1 MPDQEHLF
9 SEFPPTSKA
18 EWLARV
24 QKDLKGRPFSDL
36 QWHLSESIRIDPFFH
51 PDDRIK
57 AAGPLGRTGARQNSW
72 EVGEY
77 ISVKESLPSANQQ
90 ALTALNGGAEA
101 LLFQLGAHEMAES
114 DLQRLLEGIRLE
126 MISVHFEF
134 DSETELKNSLSALRQ
149 LSGWRGSAYATP
161 PEGDANDRPA
171 WLWKN
176 DTLKEN
182 VRTLIADGRRYYRDA
197 AHTTEELAQI
207 LHAIHP
213 AFSRLAE
220 KTSPDQANQQVKLLI
235 AVDTSYFVSIAKIRA
250 LKILWANYLKALGGN
265 PQQLPEIEAHLAPY
279 PADSDPHTNMIRAAT
294 QALSA
299 AIGGADRLFV
309 APADSRQGSSDEFT
323 RRIARNVQHLLK
335 MESYIDRVIDPAAG
349 SYYIEQLTEVLM
361 EEAWEKFSGLVNGE
375 LKIDN

>member
-1 MPDQEHLF
+1 MSDQENLF
-9 SEFPPTSKA
+9 ADFPPNTKS

-36 QWHLSESIRIDPFFH
+36 QWHLSDSIGIDPFFH
-51 PDDRIK
+51 PDDGIA
-57 AAGPLGRTGARQNSW
+57 AAGPLVKTDGRQNSW
-72 EVGEY
+72 EIGEY
-77 ISVKESLPSANQQ
+77 ISVKESLPAANQE

-101 LLFQLGAHEMAES
+101 LLFQMGDRELNEN
-114 DLQRLLEGIRLE
+114 DLPLLLEEIQLE

-134 DSETELKNSLSALRQ
+134 DSEDSLKNSLSALRQ
-149 LSGWRGSAYATP
+149 LSGWRGSAYAAP
-161 PEGDANDRPA
+161 PEKDASGS
-171 WLWKN
+171 
-176 DTLKEN
+176 LKHDAFKEQ
-182 VRTLIADGRRYYRDA
+182 VRTLIADGRRFYRDT

-207 LHAIHP
+207 LYAVHP
-213 AFSRLAE
+213 AFRNLAE
-220 KTSPDQANQQVKLLI
+220 ETSPDRANQQVKLLI

-250 LKILWANYLKALGGN
+250 LKILWANYLKAFGAD
-265 PQQLPEIEAHLAPY
+265 PQQLPEIEAHLASY

-349 SYYIEQLTEVLM
+349 SYYIEKLTEVLA
-361 EEAWEKFSGLVNGE
+361 EEAWKEFGQLDNG
-375 LKIDN
+375 